1 MAQNNQHLQDN
12 ASTLW
17 FLKVFIT
24 SIRYMG
30 AFGIAKYF
38 KNFISK
44 ILPGGCRTTIDYCFV
59 FPSFIIL
66 TGMGF
71 RKFDHKYFN

>member
-1 MAQNNQHLQDN
+1 MLITGN
-12 ASTLW
+12 
-17 FLKVFIT
+17 FLLVGKIILKMMIVT

-30 AFGIAKYF
+30 AFGIEKYF

-44 ILPGGCRTTIDYCFV
+44 ILPGGCRTTIDYCFT
-59 FPSFIIL
+59 FASFIIL
-66 TGMGF
+66 TGMGV